1 MPKIRP
7 PKCTITLQNDKYVII
22 RYTNNVGKVT
32 FTVSTGLVATPD
44 TLKAV
49 VAENSAF
56 VEKMESIIL
65 EMHQAAVPAKAIRQR
80 IRDTFKFAAYVTE

>member
-65 EMHQAAVPAKAIRQR
+65 EMHQAAAPVAAIRQR
-80 IRDTFKFAAYVTE
+80 IKDTFKFAAYVTE